1 MAIHAEPNHVLV
13 SLEYSL
19 ESETPSMVAVIEHR
33 RDMAYK
39 DGLAAR
45 SFKLLE
51 LLDEPFHLVAR
62 IIATIQDV
70 EVILVA
76 CKSVD
81 SDHLGVVECKAI
93 LKGQILRIIAI
104 LLILSGFF
112 IS

>member
-51 LLDEPFHLVAR
+51 LLDEPFHLVAG
-62 IIATIQDV
+62 IIAAIQDV

-81 SDHLGVVECKAI
+81 SDHLGVVESEAI
-93 LKGQILRIIAI
+93 LKAQIL
-104 LLILSGFF
+104 
-112 IS
+112 